1 MAVRELDCPYYNVD
15 VCEDDYNEGEGRMVN
30 SWTEKTSKRFYKNV
44 KELIADIGMYFA
56 FDIPTLYY
64 SRDTQQFVFDALV
77 DKDNIGLTDSEYEEW
92 KQGKRKAYNLR
103 IKIPVTVCIREEN
116 ALEYED
122 SKDFGFERL

>member
-1 MAVRELDCPYYNVD
+1 MATRELDCPEYFVD
-15 VCEDDYNEGEGRMVN
+15 VYEEDYEEGEGREVN
-30 SWTEKTSKRFYKNV
+30 YWSGKTDKRFYKSV

-64 SRDTQQFVFDALV
+64 SRDTQMFSFDALV
-77 DKDNIGLTDSEYEEW
+77 DKDNIELTDSEFEEW
-92 KQGKRKAYNLR
+92 KRGEKKVYILR
-103 IKIPVTVCIREEN
+103 IEIPVTVCIREEN

>member
-1 MAVRELDCPYYNVD
+1 MATRELDCPKYFVD
-15 VCEDDYNEGEGRMVN
+15 VYEEDYEEGQGSEVN
-30 SWTEKTSKRFYKNV
+30 YWSLQTNKRYYKSV

-64 SRDTQQFVFDALV
+64 DRDTQQFVFDALV
-77 DKDNIGLTDSEYEEW
+77 DEDNIGLTDSECEEW
-92 KQGKRKAYNLR
+92 KRGEKKAYNLR
-103 IKIPVTVCIREEN
+103 IEIPVTVCIREEN